1 MGIRT
6 GQQFLD
12 KINSMRPHLTID
24 GEVVTE
30 KVTEHPAFAGVAR
43 TYAKLYDLQHDPAH
57 AAALTYPSPST
68 GDPVSASFLI
78 PQTHEDLVH
87 RREAARTWA
96 EFSHGFLGRTA
107 DYLNGALT
115 ALAAAS
121 DWFTK
126 ADPEYGKRIRA
137 YYEYVRENDLLTTH
151 TLIPPQSNRSVPGSE
166 QMSGRVA
173 AQVIEERPDGIV
185 VRGARMLA
193 TVAPIADE
201 ILVFPSTLLRGTER
215 DIPYSFA
222 FAIPNDIPGLRYLCR
237 SSLHHGGSTFDEP
250 LASRF
255 EEMDAF
261 VIFDDVFVP
270 KERVFMLG
278 NPELCNAFY
287 TETGA
292 TALMTQQV
300 LTRTIAKTEF
310 FLGLASEIASSIAID
325 GYQHI
330 QEDLAELIIDVE
342 IGKALLRTAE
352 ADAAVNQ
359 WGMMM
364 PKWSALN
371 AARNWYPRVSQR
383 FPQIIRK
390 FCASGLLAAPSEAD
404 LNSSSRDDIDRY
416 LQAKTLPAED
426 RARLFRLAFDA
437 SMSGFSSRQEQYEH
451 YFFGDPIR
459 MAGALVNSYD
469 REPARARVRE
479 LLARTD

>member
-24 GEVVTE
+24 GKLVRENAA
-30 KVTEHPAFAGVAR
+30 EHPAFAGVAR

-57 AAALTYPSPST
+57 AAALTYASPSS

-78 PQTHEDLVH
+78 PRTHEDLVH

-96 EFSHGFLGRTA
+96 EFSNGFLGRTA
-107 DYLNGALT
+107 DYLNAALT
-115 ALAAAS
+115 GLAAAS
-121 DWFTK
+121 DWFDK
-126 ADPEYGKRIRA
+126 ADPEYGDRVRA

-151 TLIPPQSNRSVPGSE
+151 TLIPPQSNRSVSGSE
-166 QMSGRVA
+166 QMSGKVA
-173 AQVIEERPDGIV
+173 AQVVEERSDGIV

-201 ILVFPSTLLRGTER
+201 ILVFPSTLLRGTAR
-215 DIPYSFA
+215 DVPYSFA

-237 SSLHHGGSTFDEP
+237 SSLYNGGSTFDEP

-255 EEMDAF
+255 EEMDSF

-300 LTRTIAKTEF
+300 LTRTIAKSEF

-352 ADAAVNQ
+352 ADAALNQ
-359 WGMMM
+359 WGMMT

-404 LNSSSRDDIDRY
+404 LYSEARDDIDRY
-416 LQAKTLPAED
+416 LQAKTLPAEE
-426 RARLFRLAFDA
+426 RARLYRLAFDA
-437 SMSGFSSRQEQYEH
+437 SMSGFSSRQAQYEY
-451 YFFGDPIR
+451 YFFGDPVR
-459 MAGALVNSYD
+459 MAGAMVNSYD

-479 LLARTD
+479 LLARAD